1 MRLKKYLLV
10 DRSVCTGCRYCEVI
24 CSSYHSKGEV
34 NPKKSRIRVFSN
46 TLDGIDNPII
56 CKQCGKAPC
65 QEACP
70 TQAIV
75 VNTKMRIPQIIYSK
89 CIKCHACVEACPFK
103 AMFID
108 PDTEFPL
115 KCDLCGG
122 DPQCVKFCRA
132 LPHTG
137 YSALEFSSIDEWHR
151 KRIK

>member
-1 MRLKKYLLV
+1 MKEYLLV

-24 CSSYHSKGEV
+24 CSSYHYGGEV

-46 TLDGIDNPII
+46 TLEGMDNPIV

-65 QEACP
+65 KEACP

-75 VNTKMRIPQIIYSK
+75 VNAKMRIPQIIYSK
-89 CIKCHACVEACPFK
+89 CISCHACVEACPFRS
-103 AMFID
+103 MFID
-108 PDTEFPL
+108 PDTGFPL

-122 DPQCVKFCRA
+122 DPKCVKFCRA
-132 LPHTG
+132 LPHIG